1 MDKHCFHSIERAFYL
16 AIALHFVR
24 RIVNKKPAE
33 DPALDALKNL
43 PEEARMKIYAD
54 ACANPESA
62 LVGYKEKRGFKGR
75 VIDTGLVIMPYI
87 MPQEPKEPQK
97 LTDEECRMLGKSR
110 DEPLMFIPPEDI
122 LNDTDRYRDEFPQR

>member
-1 MDKHCFHSIERAFYL
+1 
-16 AIALHFVR
+16 
-24 RIVNKKPAE
+24 VNKKPAE

-43 PEEARMKIYAD
+43 PEEAKMKIYSD
-54 ACANPESA
+54 IYANPEYA
-62 LVGYKEKRGFKGR
+62 LLGYKGKHGFKGT
-75 VIDTGLVIMPYI
+75 VIDAGLVIMPCI
-87 MPQEPKEPQK
+87 LKEPQK

>member
-1 MDKHCFHSIERAFYL
+1 
-16 AIALHFVR
+16 VR

-33 DPALDALKNL
+33 HPALDALKNL
-43 PEEARMKIYAD
+43 PEEAKMKIYSD
-54 ACANPESA
+54 IYANPEYA
-62 LVGYKEKRGFKGR
+62 LLGYKGKHGFKGR

-87 MPQEPKEPQK
+87 LSQEPKEPQK

>member
-1 MDKHCFHSIERAFYL
+1 MSTIVSQIANACYL
-16 AIALHFVR
+16 AIALNFVR
-24 RIVNKKPAE
+24 RIVNKKPVDE
-33 DPALDALKNL
+33 PALDALKNL
-43 PEEARMKIYAD
+43 PEEVRMKIYSEAYT
-54 ACANPESA
+54 NPKGA

-87 MPQEPKEPQK
+87 LTQERKEPQK

-122 LNDTDRYRDEFPQR
+122 LNDTDRFRDNFPQR